1 MATAKKTPGMG
12 ETFES
17 LTATMNPEVFKEGYD
32 KFAKGV
38 SNFADFQKGAF
49 EAWVSSAG
57 SLAKGV
63 EKITSEQTAFAKS
76 SYEDGVA
83 AAKAAA
89 TSKSVQEALDIQGE
103 YLRTTFEKNLS
114 QFNKMADFWVS
125 TTKEAAEPLTSR
137 YSEFVEMV
145 QSYRP

>member
-1 MATAKKTPGMG
+1 MATAKKTAS
-12 ETFES
+12 ETFET
-17 LTATMNPEVFKEGYD
+17 LTAMNPEALKEGYE
-32 KFAKGV
+32 KVAKGF
-38 SNFADFQKGAF
+38 SNLADFQKGTF
-49 EAWVSSAG
+49 EALVTSAG

-63 EKITSEQTAFAKS
+63 EKLTSEQTAFAKGA
-76 SYEDGVA
+76 YEDSVA

-114 QFNKMADFWVS
+114 QFNKMADQWIS
-125 TTKEAAEPLTSR
+125 TTKEASEPLTAR

>member
-1 MATAKKTPGMG
+1 MATAKKTAG
-12 ETFES
+12 ETFET
-17 LTATMNPEVFKEGYD
+17 LTAMNPETLKEGYD
-32 KFAKGV
+32 KFAKGF
-38 SNFADFQKGAF
+38 SNLADFQKGAF
-49 EAWVSSAG
+49 EAWVASAG

-63 EKITSEQTAFAKS
+63 EKLTSEQTAFAKAT
-76 SYEDGVA
+76 YEDGVA

-89 TSKSVQEALDIQGE
+89 TSKSVQEALDIQSE
-103 YLRTTFEKNLS
+103 YVRSTFEKNLS
-114 QFNKMADFWVS
+114 QFNKMADQWIS